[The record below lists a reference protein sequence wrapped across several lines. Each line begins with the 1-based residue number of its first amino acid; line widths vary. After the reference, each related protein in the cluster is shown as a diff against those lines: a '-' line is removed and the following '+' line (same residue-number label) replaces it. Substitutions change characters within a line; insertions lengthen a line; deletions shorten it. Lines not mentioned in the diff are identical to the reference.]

1 MDAFLSL
8 GRWIFPVPFAVQGLL
23 QLMNAR
29 GMAGVVPNY
38 MPAPTFWVYFTGF
51 CLIAG
56 AAGMY
61 LGKYDKLAAAL
72 LAVLMVI
79 FVLLVHVP
87 GAMAGTE
94 MSRVSL
100 SMLLKDIGLAAGAML
115 YAQFIAKDRSVVG

>member
-1 MDAFLSL
+1 MNAFLSL

-29 GMAGVVPNY
+29 GIAGVVPAY
-38 MPAPTFWVYFTGF
+38 MPAPLVWVYLTGF

-56 AAGMY
+56 SVSMY
-61 LGKYDKLAAAL
+61 ISKYDKLAATLTAIL
-72 LAVLMVI
+72 LIVI
-79 FVLLVHVP
+79 VLLIHVP

-115 YAQFIAKDRSVVG
+115 YAQFVAKDRAVIG

>member
-29 GMAGVVPNY
+29 GLAGVVPAY
-38 MPAPTFWVYFTGF
+38 MPEPVLWVYFTGC

-56 AAGMY
+56 AVSMY
-61 LGKYDKLAAAL
+61 IGKYDKLAATL
-72 LAVLMVI
+72 IAVLLVI
-79 FVLLVHVP
+79 IVLLVHVP

-115 YAQFIAKDRSVVG
+115 FAQFAAKDRSFTG

>member
-38 MPAPTFWVYFTGF
+38 MPAPTLWVYFTGF

-56 AAGMY
+56 AAGMF
-61 LGKYDKLAAAL
+61 LGKYDKLAATL

-79 FVLLVHVP
+79 IVLLVHVP

-100 SMLLKDIGLAAGAML
+100 SMLLKDIGLAGGAML
-115 YAQFIAKDRSVVG
+115 YAQFVAKDRSVVG